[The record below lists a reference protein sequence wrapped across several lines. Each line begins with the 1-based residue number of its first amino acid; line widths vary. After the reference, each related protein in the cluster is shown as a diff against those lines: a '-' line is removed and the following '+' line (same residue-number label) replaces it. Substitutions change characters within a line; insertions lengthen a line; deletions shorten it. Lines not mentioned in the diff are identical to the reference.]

1 MNGQAEVNLNK
12 DVPNKSTLW
21 VDLKDMCTAEDIGD
35 IGRVIITSGVW
46 CNVYYLDDRE
56 DKEDKK

>member
-12 DVPNKSTLW
+12 DTPNRHTLL
-21 VDLKDMCTAEDIGD
+21 VDLTDMCTEEDIRE

-46 CNVYYLDDRE
+46 CNVYYLDENIE
-56 DKEDKK
+56 DKI